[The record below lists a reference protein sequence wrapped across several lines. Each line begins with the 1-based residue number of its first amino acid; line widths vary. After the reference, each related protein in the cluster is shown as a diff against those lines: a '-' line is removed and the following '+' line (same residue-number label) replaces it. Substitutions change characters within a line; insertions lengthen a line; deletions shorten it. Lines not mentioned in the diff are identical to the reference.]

1 MTYSGSTQNSSYSKR
16 TYNKK
21 LSTDLADYAKAL
33 DKQRKEQVKGFQQA
47 SKDQLGELDRQ
58 DGIAASND
66 KFQIAQLSK
75 FSDTLNDFLDTTVK
89 TVGKAYIDSKREE
102 GVELYRRYLAGDK
115 EAIAEVEANAEQLKE
130 IEAKIN
136 EMSEEIGES
145 TDAFLDR
152 KFQEELSLKDKI
164 KALNIRKLNPNIRW
178 GFVRA
183 QLQEAGAGYNGYL
196 LDTLK
201 TSEEE
206 FTTRDGTT
214 YVIGNYHNVLSQ
226 KHKEEIIRYVEDQY
240 IANNNPFGAA
250 DSVRNS
256 YLTAKVVETTQN
268 FLEKE
273 FIKHRSQQGELEQ
286 TGRVDQM
293 ITSAINYDADATKTV
308 TLEDGSTVEVNVT
321 EDALISNI
329 KEIIK
334 NGSSSESWVNENVSP
349 HKANKTRIINGIEE
363 ALSFLDEESAA
374 DFVDLL
380 KEAEFTM
387 VGMTGTLETLFAGD
401 LNLDELLVSH
411 QTKLA
416 QNYNKRVQVAKVQLE
431 KEENG
436 YILQWLKGELSLQEL
451 RDKSLVIRENPD
463 YDILRNSDDDNYFM
477 NKVNSLKIWEPQEF
491 NTKESMSEID
501 RIMGEIGFLTNAD
514 LFKLSAEAREIFFA
528 NEGEGKKY
536 RYKENP
542 IWEDIGKEKWGE
554 NVKFYTDKLNQ
565 TVDSILKNET
575 TQLVDA
581 SIEDAAQA
589 GVYKELVRRANL
601 YYLNGMSPNAA
612 LALANQEISQELSA
626 GTGMFVRDGEK
637 FLDPRMNPV
646 VIADTD
652 TIEAQITEGAKVTN
666 KLDILQSNGLSED
679 HLKDTILVSEDSKLI
694 NLEKGEDGIIRFIPN
709 TVLEIVEYSE
719 TGYTA
724 IDFINMQ
731 RKLNGLDEYK
741 LEDFS
746 PELQL
751 LHTGVKEQFPHLAK
765 VFTSGAEGQSL
776 AIDEIGAIDLN
787 TLLNASVIN
796 MEEAIPESDLDTV
809 LERFNI
815 NKDDYLND
823 ATLQEEVR
831 RKQINYLLKEAL
843 KTTNDK
849 NQTILMVATGMRFG
863 EAEMNNY
870 GEGSIFDTVAND
882 KSDYAYAVLDAYY
895 SGDTSALIGTYNDS
909 KVDVTNFRDLTK
921 TEEKYGIT
929 PNYVIE
935 SIVNR
940 ENMWDIDYRDPA
952 KIKAIIEILTDP
964 QFKPDEFIEV
974 PGTFGIGTGRIRN
987 PVYKDWKKS
996 LAIYENIDRV
1006 ITGLNN
1012 NDAEMFMDSR
1022 SENFN
1027 LVNLLLFQQETDLG
1041 GRPHND
1047 LPVTD
1052 SVYYEFKDSWME
1064 EHGHKFKGASKEEA
1078 AKLRKERMLY
1088 IIEES
1093 RKFLGY
1099 TEDN

>member
-102 GVELYRRYLAGDK
+102 GVELYRRYLAGD
-115 EAIAEVEANAEQLKE
+115 EAAIAEVEANAEQLKE

-136 EMSEEIGES
+136 KMSAEIGES

-152 KFQEELSLKDKI
+152 KSQEELSLKDKI
-164 KALNIRKLNPNIRW
+164 KALNVRKLNPNVRW

-183 QLQEAGAGYNGYL
+183 QLQEAGAGYNGHL
-196 LDTLK
+196 IDTLHSS
-201 TSEEE
+201 TEE

-214 YVIGNYHNVLSQ
+214 YVIGNYRNVLSEE
-226 KHKEEIIRYVEDQY
+226 HKEEIIRYVEDQY

-256 YLTAKVVETTQN
+256 FLTAKVVETTEK
-268 FLEKE
+268 FKEKE
-273 FIKHRSQQGELEQ
+273 FLKNKAEQGEVEQ
-286 TGRVDQM
+286 TGRIDKI
-293 ITSAINYDADATKTV
+293 ITSAINFDADATKTV

-321 EDALISNI
+321 RDAVINNI
-329 KEIIK
+329 KDIID
-334 NGSSSESWVNENVSP
+334 NGSSSESLVNGNVSP
-349 HKANKTRIINGIEE
+349 HKANKTRIIAGIEE

-374 DFVDLL
+374 DLVDLL

-387 VGMTGTLETLFAGD
+387 VGITGTLETLFAGD
-401 LNLDELLVSH
+401 LNLDELLVTH
-411 QTKLA
+411 QTKLS
-416 QNYNKRVQVAKVQLE
+416 QNYNKRVQAAKVQLE

-463 YDILRNSDDDNYFM
+463 YDILRNSDDDNYFI
-477 NKVNSLKIWEPQEF
+477 NKVNSLNTWEPQEH
-491 NTKESMSEID
+491 NYKESMSEID
-501 RIMGEIGFLTNAD
+501 RIMGEVGFLTNAD
-514 LFKLSAEAREIFFA
+514 LFKLNVDARKYFFENA
-528 NEGEGKKY
+528 GEGKKY
-536 RYKENP
+536 KYKENP

-565 TVDSILKNET
+565 SVDKILKTET

-581 SIEDAAQA
+581 SIEDAAKA
-589 GVYKELVRRANL
+589 GVYKELLRRANL
-601 YYLNGMSPNAA
+601 YYLNGMSANAA
-612 LALANQEISQELSA
+612 LALANQEVSQELLA

-679 HLKDTILVSEDSKLI
+679 HLKDTILVSENSKLI

-746 PELQL
+746 PELQA

-796 MEEAIPESDLDTV
+796 MEQAIPESDLDTV

-831 RKQINYLLKEAL
+831 RNQINYLLKEAL

-849 NQTILMVATGMRFG
+849 NQAILMVATGMRFG

-909 KVDVTNFRDLTK
+909 KVNVNNIRELTE
-921 TEEKYGIT
+921 TEERLNIT

-952 KIKAIIEILTDP
+952 KIKAILEILTDP
-964 QFKPDEFIEV
+964 QFKPDETITV
-974 PGTFGIGTGRIRN
+974 PGMFGIGTTNINN
-987 PVYKDWKKS
+987 PLMKDYNKALK
-996 LAIYENIDRV
+996 IYQKIDQV
-1006 ITGLNN
+1006 ITALNN
-1012 NDAEMFMDSR
+1012 NDAELFMGSKI
-1022 SENFN
+1022 ETLN
-1027 LVNLLLFQQETDLG
+1027 LANMLLFQQETDAG

-1047 LPVTD
+1047 FPVTD
-1052 SVYYEFKDSWME
+1052 SVYYDFRNAWME

-1078 AKLRKERMLY
+1078 AKLRKERMIH

>member
-16 TYNKK
+16 TYNKR

-102 GVELYRRYLAGDK
+102 GVELYRRYLAGNED
-115 EAIAEVEANAEQLKE
+115 AIAEVEANAEQLKE

-136 EMSEEIGES
+136 EMSAEIGES

-152 KFQEELSLKDKI
+152 KSQEELSLKDKI
-164 KALNIRKLNPNIRW
+164 KALNVRKLNPNVRW

-183 QLQEAGAGYNGYL
+183 QLQEAGAGYNGHL
-196 LDTLK
+196 IDTLHSS
-201 TSEEE
+201 TEE
-206 FTTRDGTT
+206 FTTRDGNT
-214 YVIGNYHNVLSQ
+214 YVIGNYHNVLSEE
-226 KHKEEIIRYVEDQY
+226 HKEEIIRHVEDQY

-256 YLTAKVVETTQN
+256 FLTAKVVETTEK
-268 FLEKE
+268 FKEKE
-273 FIKHRSQQGELEQ
+273 FLKNKAEQGEVEQ
-286 TGRVDQM
+286 TGRIDKI
-293 ITSAINYDADATKTV
+293 ITSAINFDADATKTV
-308 TLEDGSTVEVNVT
+308 TLDNGKTKEVNISR
-321 EDALISNI
+321 DAVINNI
-329 KEIIK
+329 KDIID
-334 NGSSSESWVNENVSP
+334 NGSSSESLVNGNVSP

-374 DFVDLL
+374 DLVDLL

-387 VGMTGTLETLFAGD
+387 VGITGTLETLFAGD

-416 QNYNKRVQVAKVQLE
+416 QNFAKRKQVAKVQLE
-431 KEENG
+431 KEENL
-436 YILQWLKGELSLQEL
+436 YNIQWLNGEITL
-451 RDKSLVIRENPD
+451 REYNDKALVIRENPD
-463 YDILRNSDDDNYFM
+463 YNILRNSDDDNYFQ
-477 NKVNSLKIWEPQEF
+477 NKINAIKNWKPNEH
-491 NTKESMSEID
+491 NYKESMSEID
-501 RIMGEIGFLTNAD
+501 RIMGEVGFLTNAD
-514 LFKLSAEAREIFFA
+514 LFTLNVDARKHFFENA
-528 NEGEGKKY
+528 GEGKKY
-536 RYKENP
+536 KYKENP
-542 IWEDIGKEKWGE
+542 IWEDIGIEKWGE

-565 TVDSILKNET
+565 SVDKILKNET

-581 SIEDAAQA
+581 SIEDAAQL
-589 GVYKELVRRANL
+589 GVKKELLRRANL
-601 YYLNGMSPNAA
+601 YYLNGASANDA
-612 LALANQEISQELSA
+612 LFKANQEVSQELLA
-626 GTGMFVRDGEK
+626 GTGIFVRDGEK
-637 FLDPRMNPV
+637 FLDSAMNPA

-679 HLKDTILVSEDSKLI
+679 HLKNTILVPEDSNII

-709 TVLEIVEYSE
+709 TALEIVEYSE

-731 RKLNGLDEYK
+731 RKLHKLDEYK

-796 MEEAIPESDLDTV
+796 MEQPIAEVDLDSA

-849 NQTILMVATGMRFG
+849 NQAILMVATGMRFG
-863 EAEMNNY
+863 EAEMSNF
-870 GEGSIFDTVAND
+870 GEGSIFDNKKND

-909 KVDVTNFRDLTK
+909 KVNVNNIRELTK
-921 TEEKYGIT
+921 DEKRLGIT

-952 KIKAIIEILTDP
+952 KIKAILEILTDP
-964 QFKPDEFIEV
+964 QFTPDETITV
-974 PGTFGIGTGRIRN
+974 PGMFGIGKSNINN
-987 PVYKDWKKS
+987 PLLKDYNKALNIYK
-996 LAIYENIDRV
+996 NIDRV
-1006 ITGLNN
+1006 ITALNN
-1012 NDAEMFMDSR
+1012 NDADVFIESR

-1041 GRPHND
+1041 GRPLNN

-1052 SVYYEFKDSWME
+1052 SVYYDFKNKWME
-1064 EHGHKFKGASKEEA
+1064 DNGHKFKGANKEEA
-1078 AKLRKERMLY
+1078 RKLRKERMLF
-1088 IIEES
+1088 ILEKS
-1093 RKFLGY
+1093 REFLGY